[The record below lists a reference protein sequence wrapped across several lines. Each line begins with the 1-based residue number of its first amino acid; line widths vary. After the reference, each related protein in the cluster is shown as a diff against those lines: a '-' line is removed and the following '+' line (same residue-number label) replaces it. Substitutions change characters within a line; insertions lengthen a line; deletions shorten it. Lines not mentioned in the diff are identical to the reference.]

1 MKKLQLDM
9 LKIENDYMIIENDTF
24 KIIFT
29 NAENSRNFNRATDS
43 GINELN
49 SIKEE
54 FRLWDVIYLKQIHS
68 DKVLVYSL
76 DKYIKDMEGDAI
88 VTQEK
93 NVAIGVFTADCV
105 PIILVD
111 KIKGVIAAIH
121 SGWKGTFDSITLK
134 TIEKM
139 KNEFKC
145 DNSNIKAYIGAH
157 IRQCCYEVSEDLKD
171 KFIQKKKQY

>member
-105 PIILVD
+105 PCLLYTSDAADEEDSVDLGGRRIIRNKRNIEWVKQSW
-111 KIKGVIAAIH
+111 KIER
-121 SGWKGTFDSITLK
+121 K
-134 TIEKM
+134 TRM
-139 KNEFKC
+139 
-145 DNSNIKAYIGAH
+145 
-157 IRQCCYEVSEDLKD
+157 
-171 KFIQKKKQY
+171 